1 MNLRLGSKTSI
12 WKQNKDLFGSKG
24 DLKLL
29 LGLGALAKSNTIIID
44 IIIMIMMI

>member
-12 WKQNKDLFGSKG
+12 WKQNRDLFGSKG

-29 LGLGALAKSNTIIID
+29 LGLGALAKANIII
-44 IIIMIMMI
+44 IINMIMMI

>member
-29 LGLGALAKSNTIIID
+29 LGLGALAKSNIIIV
-44 IIIMIMMI
+44 INMIMMI